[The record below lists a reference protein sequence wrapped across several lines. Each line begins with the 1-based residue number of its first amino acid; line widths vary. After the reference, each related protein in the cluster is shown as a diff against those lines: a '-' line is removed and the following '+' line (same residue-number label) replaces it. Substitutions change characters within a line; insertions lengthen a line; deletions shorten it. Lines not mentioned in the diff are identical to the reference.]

1 MKETTRQ
8 EYFQSVYRVVKY
20 IEEHSDENHT
30 LESLA
35 KIGGFSK
42 YHFHRI
48 FKSIVGESA
57 GDYIRRVRLQK
68 TTIKFKSDRNITS
81 IAMESGYETSAAFAK
96 AFKEHFGTTPSE
108 FSRKA
113 KRITTHES
121 IEPRFVEL
129 EPFDVL
135 YVRRT
140 GPYFMAC
147 HEAWDVLLDFVKDK
161 LKTDGIDLLG
171 KETTAWGIGHDNPL
185 LTPSEKLRCDAC
197 ISWKDKRVVP
207 TGEIMYKTLGGGRYA
222 VFLHQGA
229 YETMGE
235 TYRVIGDWI
244 VANKIR
250 VNGAPMFRYLNRSP
264 RRTKS
269 ENLRTDI
276 YVPII

>member
-1 MKETTRQ
+1 MKETTKR
-8 EYFQSVYRVVKY
+8 EYFQSVYRAVKY

-48 FKSIVGESA
+48 FKSVVGESI

-68 TTIKFKSDRNITS
+68 TAIKFKSDRNITS

-96 AFKEHFGTTPSE
+96 AFKDHFGLTPSE
-108 FSRKA
+108 FAFNA
-113 KRITTHES
+113 KQITTDKS
-121 IEPRFVEL
+121 ITPRFIEM

-140 GPYFMAC
+140 GPYFIAC
-147 HEAWDVLLDFVKDK
+147 HEAWDVLIAFAQQQRKA
-161 LKTDGIDLLG
+161 TGIDLFG

-185 LTPSEKLRCDAC
+185 FTPADKLRCDAC
-197 ISWKDKRVVP
+197 ISWNDKRVIP
-207 TGEIMYKTLGGGRYA
+207 SGEVTAKTIEGGRYA
-222 VFLHQGA
+222 VFLHRGA
-229 YETMGE
+229 YENMGQ
-235 TYRVIGDWI
+235 TYRMIGDWI
-244 VANKIR
+244 VTNKIR
-250 VNGAPMFRYLNRSP
+250 VKGSPIFRYLNRSP
-264 RRTKS
+264 RRTKK

-276 YVPII
+276 YIPIQ